1 MAFLR
6 SRAASLGL
14 PIEVIE
20 VTSGKPVVIITW
32 SGSQPELPSLLLNS
46 HMDVVPVF
54 AVFTFFFSFY
64 MIDIKNRPSV
74 FKDSFSCSYYFL
86 LYGLFQHTWGLFH
99 NETTKLVNCTFHKI
113 LA

>member
-1 MAFLR
+1 MKFLR

-32 SGSQPELPSLLLNS
+32 LGSQPELPSLLLNS

-54 AVFTFFFSFY
+54 AVCKICFHYIF
-64 MIDIKNRPSV
+64 MLNRPSV
-74 FKDSFSCSYYFL
+74 FKYALSSSYYIL
-86 LYGLFQHTWGLFH
+86 IYGPHIYFIMKLQNLTFVLFV
-99 NETTKLVNCTFHKI
+99 KL
-113 LA
+113 

>member
-1 MAFLR
+1 MTFLR

-32 SGSQPELPSLLLNS
+32 LGSQPELPSLLLNS

-54 AVFTFFFSFY
+54 AVCKICFHYIF
-64 MIDIKNRPSV
+64 MLNRPSV
-74 FKDSFSCSYYFL
+74 FKYALSSSYY
-86 LYGLFQHTWGLFH
+86 YPNIWSTHLFH
-99 NETTKLVNCTFHKI
+99 NETTKLDICTFC
-113 LA
+113 

>member
-1 MAFLR
+1 MEFLR

-20 VTSGKPVVIITW
+20 VASGKPVVVITW

-54 AVFTFFFSFY
+54 AVCKTFFSFH
-64 MIDIKNRPSV
+64 IDINRLYIIKN
-74 FKDSFSCSYYFL
+74 SFSSIFNFQ
-86 LYGLFQHTWGLFH
+86 LYGY
-99 NETTKLVNCTFHKI
+99 
-113 LA
+113 